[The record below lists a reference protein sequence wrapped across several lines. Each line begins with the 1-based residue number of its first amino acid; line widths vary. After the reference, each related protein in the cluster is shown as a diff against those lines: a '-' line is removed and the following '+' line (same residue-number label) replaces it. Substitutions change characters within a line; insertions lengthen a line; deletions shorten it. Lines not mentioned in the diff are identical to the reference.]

1 MGLAGRSI
9 LARTN
14 IGHSLYGWSDRVD
27 LLGVAQP
34 QPSGQFQTVGI
45 AQFQRLLYH
54 YLLRLCRALRCQH
67 FFAWLTSIVIW
78 IQRPKRGAGHVAVRF
93 LRPPCDAGRWL
104 HAQPQD
110 RCSMVDRRGIATNGH
125 QQLLDVA
132 AEPLYQSGPSDL
144 ASGRFGFRTVDLFC
158 ASKRGSLSLYPDRNA
173 WSGCRLIE
181 SSAQ

>member
-1 MGLAGRSI
+1 MGLVGWFI
-9 LARTN
+9 LARSD
-14 IGHSLYGWSDRVD
+14 ICHSLYGWSDRVD

-34 QPSGQFQTVGI
+34 QPSGQFQTVGR

-54 YLLRLCRALRCQH
+54 YLWRLCRTLWCQH

-78 IQRPKRGAGHVAVRF
+78 IQRPKCGAGHVAVRF

-104 HAQPQD
+104 HARPQY
-110 RCSMVDRRGIATNGH
+110 RCSMVDRRGITTHGD

-132 AEPLYQSGPSDL
+132 AKPLYQSGPSDL
-144 ASGRFGFRTVDLFC
+144 ASSRFGFRTVDLFC
-158 ASKRGSLSLYPDRNA
+158 ASKRGSLSLYADRNA

-181 SSAQ
+181 SSTQ